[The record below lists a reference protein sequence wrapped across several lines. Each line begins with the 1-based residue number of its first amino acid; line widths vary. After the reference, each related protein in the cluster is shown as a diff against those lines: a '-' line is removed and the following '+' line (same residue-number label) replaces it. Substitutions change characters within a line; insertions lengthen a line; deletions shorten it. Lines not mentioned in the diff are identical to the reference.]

1 MKTLIMKLS
10 GIPEKKK
17 DIILLLLRLT
27 VGIVFIQTGL
37 GKFQN
42 FDQTVA
48 FFASIGLPF
57 ADANAFLAAATELVG
72 GALILLG
79 LGTRF
84 IVFPLVVVMIVALG
98 TAHANDITSISAL
111 VSLRAWDY
119 LVSFLVLGAFG
130 AGKFSV
136 DSKLGN

>member
-1 MKTLIMKLS
+1 MKLS

-72 GALILLG
+72 GTLILLG
-79 LGTRF
+79 LGTRL
-84 IVFPLVVVMIVALG
+84 IIFPLVVVMIVALG

>member
-10 GIPEKKK
+10 GIPAKRK

-27 VGIVFIQTGL
+27 LGIVFIQTGL
-37 GKFQN
+37 GKFQH

-57 ADANAFLAAATELVG
+57 ADANAFLAASTELVG
-72 GALILLG
+72 GVLILLG
-79 LGTRF
+79 LGTRL
-84 IVFPLVVVMIVALG
+84 IIFPLIVVMMVALG
-98 TAHANDITSISAL
+98 TAHVHDITSITTL
-111 VSLRAWDY
+111 VGLKAWDY

-136 DSKLGN
+136 DSKLEN